1 MDNPETPT
9 TLGSR
14 VRTKTNQNTKI
25 GKLKIWTTS
34 TYTKQRGNQKQSI
47 EEESQ
52 YNGQS
57 KRTNNELQ
65 NITQKI
71 PYQATQTS
79 LKTGDQLRCF
89 GRVFSPCYRC
99 DIRRATIATIPMIS
113 ICHIPYVYQLLYK
126 LVI

>member
-47 EEESQ
+47 EEDSQ
-52 YNGQS
+52 YNGQN
-57 KRTNNELQ
+57 KRTSNDLQ
-65 NITQKI
+65 NTTEKIIHVTIMNSKMKYKSSELMLIIYYIT
-71 PYQATQTS
+71 
-79 LKTGDQLRCF
+79 
-89 GRVFSPCYRC
+89 
-99 DIRRATIATIPMIS
+99 
-113 ICHIPYVYQLLYK
+113 
-126 LVI
+126 